1 MASPQEYLQMP
12 EESFQ
17 GLLLTAGPEAVQRF
31 LALLHRSWHRLRGEV
46 VRGEGVQ
53 RPCAMVSEP
62 V

>member
-1 MASPQEYLQMP
+1 MP

-46 VRGEGVQ
+46 VRGAGTGQGVQ
-53 RPCAMVSEP
+53 SPCAMVSEP